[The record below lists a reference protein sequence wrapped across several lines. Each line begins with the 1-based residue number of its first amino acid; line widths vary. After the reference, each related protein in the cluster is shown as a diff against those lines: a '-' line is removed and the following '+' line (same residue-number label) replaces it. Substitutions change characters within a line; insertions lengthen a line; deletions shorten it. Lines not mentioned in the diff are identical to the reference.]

1 MQTLSSASDTCR
13 ASRSASEN
21 TATVEMP
28 ISLQA
33 RMTRTA
39 ISPRLAINSLGNK
52 FMPPVAGG
60 LRRVEWRS
68 YGMMKENS
76 PEAHIWPSTRASP
89 LTT

>member
-1 MQTLSSASDTCR
+1 MQTLSSASDTCK

-52 FMPPVAGG
+52 F
-60 LRRVEWRS
+60 
-68 YGMMKENS
+68 
-76 PEAHIWPSTRASP
+76 
-89 LTT
+89 